1 MKYPRRLAALVGA
14 LALSAV
20 LAATPALATDVPNET
35 TDVPG
40 TGDTSSQVP
49 VETPPPTPTPPTP
62 EPPSSSSSEEPSSSV
77 PEPPS
82 SSSEDPSSSSE
93 PPSSSEGGESSSSSG
108 EEVPSSSDPSSE
120 DPWVEPEPE
129 PTEDPWAG
137 AIVDEPDPTPSAT
150 LPSIGDGGASIATPR
165 PSASTPRPALERPRP
180 SLNDGSSAEEEEAT
194 QPNYVTFAQ
203 LNVRG
208 NSLAATVF
216 YGGVACI
223 ALGVAGLALIL
234 ALYLRGRRHARG
246 DGLRDGILE
255 EIHEAETRQM
265 PPPAAPAPEEP
276 VGDLPQAASL
286 YTEELP
292 LPQNPYGGQEA
303 VYPDP
308 DYPEEAY
315 YPEKDAYDPQG
326 PAYEA
331 QGEADPYPED
341 FYAQGAYAPQ
351 EYLDDHETDIPE
363 ESYQEPVPYEEEPLD
378 ATKTFDTEEILREA
392 LGFGKEEQDPSQP
405 R

>member
-35 TDVPG
+35 TDMPG

-49 VETPPPTPTPPTP
+49 VETPPPTPPTP

-180 SLNDGSSAEEEEAT
+180 SLNDGSSTEEEEDA

-292 LPQNPYGGQEA
+292 LPQDPYGGQEA

-315 YPEKDAYDPQG
+315 YPEEDAYDPQG
-326 PAYEA
+326 PAYKA

-351 EYLDDHETDIPE
+351 E
-363 ESYQEPVPYEEEPLD
+363 
-378 ATKTFDTEEILREA
+378 
-392 LGFGKEEQDPSQP
+392 
-405 R
+405 